1 MTRRTKVTITLTF
14 SLALSAACGLWFESW
29 RHAPSHRERV
39 QTELNAHQEAI
50 QLFDTHYHHVWP
62 REIRAHHV
70 EQGAKLTEQLGALE
84 SPMGFM
90 IPGAII
96 GFIVGLIIMV
106 EIFAP
111 QALRPD
117 WRGQSPWTQ
126 QSTRRSRG
134 SGGAND
140 YPPDTDNADD
150 YNQHAPPPHHY
161 FPRF

>member
-1 MTRRTKVTITLTF
+1 MTRRTKVTITLTC

-29 RHAPSHRERV
+29 RHAPSHRERL
-39 QTELNAHQEAI
+39 QTALNTHQEAI

-62 REIRAHHV
+62 RDIRAHHV
-70 EQGAKLTEQLGALE
+70 GKAAKLTEQLGALE
-84 SPMGFM
+84 SPLGFM

-96 GFIVGLIIMV
+96 GFIVGLLIMV

-117 WRGQSPWTQ
+117 WRGYSPWTRQ
-126 QSTRRSRG
+126 ATRRSRG
-134 SGGAND
+134 SGAAHNAHPGNA
-140 YPPDTDNADD
+140 NADA
-150 YNQHAPPPHHY
+150 YTQHAPPPDPY